1 MARCPKY
8 KVLLEKA
15 GHIKAA
21 MRDKSL
27 TKRFWFGALLVVLA
41 SGVGFFI
48 VKSIQEKFQES
59 YTQLMISNKI
69 NYTDIKNW
77 QIIVQNFNSFQYP
90 VTFSIH
96 PAETFELT
104 LTTDVENLKKLQ
116 AKLAKR
122 FENDF
127 LEGLVITDTLSFLWY
142 VVLVIVF
149 GFLLRAASKEKIKGV
164 SAVVWF

>member
-1 MARCPKY
+1 MARCSKY
-8 KVLLEKA
+8 KELLAKD
-15 GHIKAA
+15 GRINAA
-21 MRDKSL
+21 IRDKSIK
-27 TKRFWFGALLVVLA
+27 KRFWLGAFLVVLA

-77 QIIVQNFNSFQYP
+77 QIIVENFNSFQYP

-104 LTTDVENLKKLQ
+104 LTTDVEKLKKLQ

-127 LEGLVITDTLSFLWY
+127 
-142 VVLVIVF
+142 
-149 GFLLRAASKEKIKGV
+149 
-164 SAVVWF
+164 